1 MGIFNCLE
9 KTDYSKKRFYSNY
22 YQVYKNTLLAGKIDI
37 SYYETL
43 NAQDLLK
50 ADIKKKFDP
59 ELLSLWGVLEMRKY
73 VEYENGIITNPYI
86 PENQNL
92 DSLPE
97 DTKIPNLLYVDYIKS
112 ITLNNIKLKNIYMSI
127 FEIMDL
133 NEFYR
138 PYVILFSKDS
148 IGKFIQIGYG
158 FDTNDN
164 GNVELTISSFNYLI
178 YLTPKGYIESPLSN
192 KKVKLDVYDYIDD
205 KDIGKLLKKT

>member
-1 MGIFNCLE
+1 MGIFSCLE
-9 KTDYSKKRFYSNY
+9 KTNHSKKRFYSNY
-22 YQVYKNTLLAGKIDI
+22 YQVYKSTHLAGNIDI

-43 NAQDLLK
+43 NAQDLLN

-73 VEYENGIITNPYI
+73 VEYENGIVTNPYI
-86 PENQNL
+86 PDDQNL
-92 DSLPE
+92 TNLPE

-112 ITLNNIKLKNIYMSI
+112 LSLNGIELKNIYIGI

-148 IGKFIQIGYG
+148 IGKFVQIGYG
-158 FDTNDN
+158 YDTNDN

-178 YLTPKGYIESPLSN
+178 YLTTKGFIESPLSN

-205 KDIGKLLKKT
+205 KDIGKLLKKI

>member
-97 DTKIPNLLYVDYIKS
+97 YTKLPNLLYVDYIKS

-205 KDIGKLLKKT
+205 KDIGKLLRKT

>member
-86 PENQNL
+86 FFLAFVQRFL
-92 DSLPE
+92 H
-97 DTKIPNLLYVDYIKS
+97 
-112 ITLNNIKLKNIYMSI
+112 
-127 FEIMDL
+127 FA
-133 NEFYR
+133 
-138 PYVILFSKDS
+138 
-148 IGKFIQIGYG
+148 
-158 FDTNDN
+158 
-164 GNVELTISSFNYLI
+164 LI
-178 YLTPKGYIESPLSN
+178 
-192 KKVKLDVYDYIDD
+192 
-205 KDIGKLLKKT
+205 LLKI

>member
-97 DTKIPNLLYVDYIKS
+97 YTKLPNLLYVDYIKS
-112 ITLNNIKLKNIYMSI
+112 ITLNNIKLKNIYISI

>member
-97 DTKIPNLLYVDYIKS
+97 YTKLPNLLYVDYIKS

-148 IGKFIQIGYG
+148 IGKFVQIGYG
-158 FDTNDN
+158 YDTNDN

-192 KKVKLDVYDYIDD
+192 KKVKLDVYDYIAD
-205 KDIGKLLKKT
+205 KDIGKLLRKT

>member
-205 KDIGKLLKKT
+205 KDIGKLLRKT

>member
-97 DTKIPNLLYVDYIKS
+97 YTKLPNLLYVDYIKS